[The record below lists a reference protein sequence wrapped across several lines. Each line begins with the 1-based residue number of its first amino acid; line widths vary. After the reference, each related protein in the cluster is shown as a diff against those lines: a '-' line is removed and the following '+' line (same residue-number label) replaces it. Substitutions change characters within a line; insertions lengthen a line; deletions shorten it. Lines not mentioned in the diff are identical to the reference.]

1 MATASAPRPVNSTG
15 RRVLVI
21 DDEPA
26 VLRVL
31 GLLLERH
38 GFSVA
43 SADNARDALKLVEK
57 DKFHAILTDIIM
69 PELSGVDFLREL
81 RRHDLDVPV
90 ILMTAGPTLDS
101 AIEAIEY
108 GAQQYLLKPVEPDAL
123 VQAVGRAAALGE
135 LARYKRDA
143 LAKASK
149 EALPYGDRKTLE
161 AVLNQAFGTIHVVFQ
176 PVVSMKEKTLLGY
189 EALMRCDEA
198 LFANYA
204 TLLHAADRIGWRT
217 ALERT
222 IYQRIAAASTELPDG
237 AVLFVNVHP
246 HDAQEGL
253 LVGAE
258 SPLEPIARNVVLE
271 VSEHATV
278 EQLDAMAGQIDRLR
292 GAGFRIA
299 VDDVGT
305 GPAGL
310 LAFARMTPDFVKLD
324 RTLMM
329 GCDQDAA
336 RLRMV
341 RGMFA
346 LTREIGVPMIAEGV
360 ETTGERDALL
370 AMGADLAQGN
380 LFGKP
385 GATFGAPAL

>member
-1 MATASAPRPVNSTG
+1 MAIAAVPHTVNANG

-38 GFSVA
+38 GFAVS
-43 SADNARDALKLVEK
+43 SADNARDGLRLVEK
-57 DKFHAILTDIIM
+57 NKFHAILTDIIM

-108 GAQQYLLKPVEPDAL
+108 GAQQYLLKPVEPEAL

-149 EALPYGDRKTLE
+149 EALPYGDRQTLE

-176 PVVSMKEKTLLGY
+176 PVVSMRAKKLIGY

-198 LFANYA
+198 LFASYN
-204 TLLHAADRIGWRT
+204 TLLTAADRIGWRT

-222 IYQRIAAASTELPDG
+222 IYKRIAAASTELPEG

-246 HDAQEGL
+246 NDAQEGL
-253 LVGAE
+253 LMGAE
-258 SPLEPIARNVVLE
+258 APLEPIARNVVLE
-271 VSEHATV
+271 VSEHAPV

-305 GPAGL
+305 GPSGL
-310 LAFARMTPDFVKLD
+310 LAFTRLKPDFVKLD
-324 RTLMM
+324 RTLLARL
-329 GCDQDAA
+329 DEDES

-341 RGMFA
+341 RGMYA
-346 LTREIGVPMIAEGV
+346 LAREIGVPMIAEGV
-360 ETTGERDALL
+360 ESTGERDALASL
-370 AMGADLAQGN
+370 GADYAQGN
-380 LFGKP
+380 FFGKP
-385 GATFGAPAL
+385 TATFAAPVV